1 MALDPLT
8 IPKIAPLFRFQWEEA
23 QACHVLL
30 YPEGMV
36 KLGGS
41 AGEIM
46 KRIDG
51 KLTVMAIV
59 SELQAQFPGVPL
71 EQDVYKFLEAAYDNG
86 WLRSIDD

>member
-1 MALDPLT
+1 MALDPQT
-8 IPKIAPLFRFQWEEA
+8 VPKIAPLFRFQWEEA
-23 QACHVLL
+23 QGCHVLL

-51 KLTVMAIV
+51 KRSVDAIV
-59 SELQAQFPGVPL
+59 SELKAQFPGVPL
-71 EQDVYKFLEAAYDNG
+71 EQDVFKFLETAYDNG
-86 WLRSIDD
+86 WLRNVSA